1 MILLDRITEID
12 IFNKNV
18 SDHFELLKKIE
29 TIRESVIEA
38 GECISERLIAGGSV
52 FFCGNGGSA
61 ADAQHLAAELSG
73 RYLKDRIPL
82 DGIALNCNVSAITAI
97 ANDYSFDEVFARQ
110 VRAHGRLGDTL
121 VAISTS
127 GSSKNILLAAEA
139 AKEKGMF
146 VIGMTGMAGGKLT
159 PLCDCIIKAPSSFT
173 PRVQEMHIMAGHII
187 CEIIDMHI
195 AELERA
201 ENQI

>member
-38 GECISERLIAGGSV
+38 GERISETLLAGGRV

-73 RYLKDRIPL
+73 RYLKDRRPL

-97 ANDYSFDEVFARQ
+97 GNDYSFDEVFARQ
-110 VRAHGRLGDTL
+110 VRAHGRLGDVL

-127 GSSKNILLAAEA
+127 GCSKNILLAAAA
-139 AKEKGMF
+139 AKENGMF
-146 VIGMTGMAGGKLT
+146 VIGMTGIGGGELAS
-159 PLCDCIIKAPSSFT
+159 LCDTIIKAPSSFT
-173 PRVQEMHIMAGHII
+173 PRIQEMHIMAGHII

-195 AELERA
+195 AELNGA
-201 ENQI
+201 EI